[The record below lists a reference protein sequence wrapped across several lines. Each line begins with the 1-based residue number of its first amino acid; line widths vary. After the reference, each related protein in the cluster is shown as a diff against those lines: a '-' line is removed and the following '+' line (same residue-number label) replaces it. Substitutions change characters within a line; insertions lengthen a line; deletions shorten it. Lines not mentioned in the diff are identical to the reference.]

1 MTPSRTL
8 IVREKKKYI
17 CNVCEIELYDNS
29 TLHKHMKRKH
39 VNITKVMVE
48 NKKENIINQLLV
60 QKKKVSWSEDINKV
74 IEIPYTKASVKG
86 QEYSILKMFSSV
98 ECLMTV
104 CTNRKQQVNTNKLI
118 NAVQRQT
125 KQTFDI
131 HIFCIL
137 VSLDMYNVKLLKG
150 DLIVTV
156 NEIIMSPSVVSQRQE
171 YRKNKST
178 ECAKFLYIDLV
189 SFPEQDIKPYQPAKE
204 IIEENIFKF
213 EYNENELDE
222 DNCKLTELK
231 NMNTNITKKVKLNI
245 KLKKA
250 REENLKK

>member
-1 MTPSRTL
+1 
-8 IVREKKKYI
+8 
-17 CNVCEIELYDNS
+17 
-29 TLHKHMKRKH
+29 
-39 VNITKVMVE
+39 MVE

-98 ECLMTV
+98 ECVMTV

-131 HIFCIL
+131 HIFRIL
-137 VSLDMYNVKLLKG
+137 VSLNMYNVKLLKG

-156 NEIIMSPSVVSQRQE
+156 DEIIMSPSVVSQRQE
-171 YRKNKST
+171 YMKNKLT
-178 ECAKFLYIDLV
+178 ECAKFLYIEP
-189 SFPEQDIKPYQPAKE
+189 S
-204 IIEENIFKF
+204 
-213 EYNENELDE
+213 
-222 DNCKLTELK
+222 
-231 NMNTNITKKVKLNI
+231 
-245 KLKKA
+245 
-250 REENLKK
+250 

>member
-1 MTPSRTL
+1 
-8 IVREKKKYI
+8 
-17 CNVCEIELYDNS
+17 
-29 TLHKHMKRKH
+29 
-39 VNITKVMVE
+39 MVE

-60 QKKKVSWSEDINKV
+60 QKKKVSWCEDINNI

-86 QEYSILKMFSSV
+86 QEYSILKIFSSV
-98 ECLMTV
+98 ECVMTV

-131 HIFCIL
+131 HTFRIL
-137 VSLDMYNVKLLKG
+137 VSFNMYNVKLLKG

-156 NEIIMSPSVVSQRQE
+156 DEIIMSPSVVSQRQE
-171 YRKNKST
+171 YMKNKLT
-178 ECAKFLYIDLV
+178 ECAKFLHINLV
-189 SFPEQDIKPYQPAKE
+189 NFPEQDIKPYQSAKE
-204 IIEENIFKF
+204 FIEENIFKF

-231 NMNTNITKKVKLNI
+231 NINTNIIKRLN
-245 KLKKA
+245 
-250 REENLKK
+250 